1 MEPWPHAVDG
11 AQLLADIRHALQRH
25 VIADVQTLT
34 AAALWAVHTYCL
46 DYITISPLAHI
57 TAPEKRC
64 GKTVLLNALQEL
76 VKRPMPAANISGA
89 ALFRAVEKWQ
99 PALLIDEADSFLRDN
114 EEARG
119 LLNSGL
125 YKKNA
130 FVIRCT
136 GDDFEPTQFSTWGA
150 KALCGIGKLAD
161 TIEDRSIPL
170 RMRRKVAG
178 ESVESIRHAD
188 PALWRNLQSRI
199 TRWVADHH
207 DRMAGVRPESVAGL
221 NDRANDCWEPLLMI
235 ADLAGGEWP
244 EHARGAAIALHGV
257 EEDSPSIGVEL
268 LRDIREVFDRRN
280 TTRIASRDLLEQL
293 VEDDESPWATWN
305 RGKPMTIRQLAQRLS
320 EFGIGASSARLP
332 DGRNV
337 KAYTLD
343 KFKDAFRRYLSGEPV
358 STSVTTSQPNNGAAS
373 GDFDKRH
380 TPPVVTD
387 EKARKPLSHNTC
399 DVVTDNTPPAEKER
413 FEV

>member
-1 MEPWPHAVDG
+1 VEPWPHVVDG
-11 AQLLADIRHALQRH
+11 AQLLVDIRHALQRH

-34 AAALWAVHTYCL
+34 AATLWAVHTYCL
-46 DYITISPLAHI
+46 DVITVSPLAHI

-64 GKTVLLNALQEL
+64 GKTVLLSALHEL
-76 VKRPMPAANISGA
+76 VKHPMPASNISGA

-99 PALLIDEADSFLRDN
+99 PTLLIDEADSFLRDN

-119 LLNSGL
+119 LINSGL
-125 YKKNA
+125 YRKNA

-150 KALCGIGKLAD
+150 KALCGIGRLAD

-207 DRMAGVRPESVAGL
+207 DQMAGVRPEPVAGL
-221 NDRANDCWEPLLMI
+221 NDRANDCWESLLMI

-244 EHARGAAIALHGV
+244 EHARGAAIALHGI

-280 TTRIASRDLLEQL
+280 TTRMASRDLLEQL

-320 EFGIGASSARLP
+320 EFGIRTKQSKAGGKNLKSYLLP
-332 DGRNV
+332 DFHDV
-337 KAYTLD
+337 
-343 KFKDAFRRYLSGEPV
+343 FMRYLS
-358 STSVTTSQPNNGAAS
+358 
-373 GDFDKRH
+373 
-380 TPPVVTD
+380 D
-387 EKARKPLSHNTC
+387 EKGSGVADSPLPVAAKVADEIPRKPLPSLKGSGVADETG
-399 DVVTDNTPPAEKER
+399 VAEKECVTQLER
-413 FEV
+413 IEI